1 MQVVAGVYGPEA
13 SLVKLPLK
21 TDEGTLL
28 AAMNCLDAAGATET
42 CQLAWDML
50 LVSLR
55 IPGGPPPG
63 GSAIDSPQCSIM
75 CFSLKA
81 H

>member
-1 MQVVAGVYGPEA
+1 MSGAYP

-28 AAMNCLDAAGATET
+28 AALNCIAPSGDADT

-50 LVSLR
+50 VTSLR
-55 IPGGPPPG
+55 IPLTPPAG
-63 GSAIDSPQCSIM
+63 ELLHHKVQTYQ
-75 CFSLKA
+75 
-81 H
+81 